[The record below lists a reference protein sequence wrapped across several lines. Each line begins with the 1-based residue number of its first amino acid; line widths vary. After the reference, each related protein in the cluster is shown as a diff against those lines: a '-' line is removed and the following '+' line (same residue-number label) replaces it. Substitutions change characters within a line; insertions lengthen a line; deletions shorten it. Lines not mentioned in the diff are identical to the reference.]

1 MKIFKHILILIIIIL
16 SGLTMVSCLDESTQ
30 SPISKVTIQVGMPH
44 GFKDSVHYA
53 NQYIILRSNRIQ
65 YRALTDSLGKA
76 VFANVIP
83 DVYSVSTSLE
93 LTGDQYV
100 AYSDTIVE
108 NKGVILSGNLAKE
121 QVFAEKSLQLNL
133 TKSVKQSLLISKIY
147 TSGTKDALGKSYSAD
162 GYIEI
167 FNNSDV
173 IQYVDGLYLGLVEA
187 ESVIAFPASANPIY
201 IHARQVFR
209 FPGGGQ
215 ENPVLPGKSIV
226 IANSAINHTIAAPT
240 SVDLSNADFE
250 AKSTKFSN
258 NSNVKAINL
267 IYTAYAS
274 LLYMN
279 LTNGGDNGAFLF
291 KTNDDVSKYPFE
303 YIPGKTSGNRYIRIP
318 AETVIDGI
326 EVLRNRAVTGPDINT
341 KRLQSFIDA
350 GYMFISSISG
360 YTHESIDRKV
370 DTGKSGTRIY
380 LRDTNNSL
388 QDCINVT
395 DPSPRKYDKPLLL
408 Q

>member
-1 MKIFKHILILIIIIL
+1 MKIFKNIVLSFIIAL

-30 SPISKVTIQVGMPH
+30 SAIPKVTIQVSMPH
-44 GFKDSVHYA
+44 GFKDSLHYA
-53 NQYIILRSNRIQ
+53 NQYITLQSNRIK
-65 YRALTDSLGKA
+65 YRSLTDSLGKA
-76 VFANVIP
+76 VFSNVIP

-108 NKGVILSGNLAKE
+108 NKGVILSGNLTK
-121 QVFAEKSLQLNL
+121 QLIFNEKTLELYL
-133 TKSVKQSLLISKIY
+133 TKAVKQSLLISKIY
-147 TSGTKDALGKSYSAD
+147 TSGTKDALGKSYTAD

-167 FNNSDV
+167 FNNSDET
-173 IQYVDGLYLGLVEA
+173 QYIDGLYLGLVEA
-187 ESVIAFPASANPIY
+187 ESVIAFPASTNPIY
-201 IHARQVFR
+201 IHARQIFR
-209 FPGGGQ
+209 FPGTGQ
-215 ENPVLPGKSIV
+215 ENPILPGKSIV
-226 IANSAINHTIAAPT
+226 IANSAINHTITAPT
-240 SVDLSNADFE
+240 SVDLSAADFE
-250 AKSTKFSN
+250 AKSTKYSN

-279 LTNGGDNGAFLF
+279 LTNGGNNSTFIF
-291 KTNDDVSKYPFE
+291 KTNDDVSKYPID

-318 AETVIDGI
+318 AETVIDGV
-326 EVLRNRAVTGPDINT
+326 EVLNNKAVTGPDINS
-341 KRLQSFIDA
+341 KRLQNFIDV

-360 YTHESIDRKV
+360 YTHESIDRRV
-370 DTGKSGTRIY
+370 NTATSGTRIY

-395 DPSPRKYDKPLLL
+395 DPTPRKYDKPLLL